1 MTVKKALKEI
11 LSKVYFVEIAG
22 CVTLVVRCANTLE
35 SIVAYPSDSYL
46 KRRCTYVEVFF
57 QNALVERCKCTF
69 FGICACSLKYIVLFT
84 GEWLLNKQTAV
95 IKNDFKKI
103 HRKTSIRIMICK
115 VHFQS
120 LFFPSLCNFILPAY
134 VV

>member
-22 CVTLVVRCANTLE
+22 CVTLLVRCANTLE

-57 QNALVERCKCTF
+57 KTH
-69 FGICACSLKYIVLFT
+69 SLKDV
-84 GEWLLNKQTAV
+84 N
-95 IKNDFKKI
+95 
-103 HRKTSIRIMICK
+103 
-115 VHFQS
+115 VHFS
-120 LFFPSLCNFILPAY
+120 VY
-134 VV
+134 VHVV